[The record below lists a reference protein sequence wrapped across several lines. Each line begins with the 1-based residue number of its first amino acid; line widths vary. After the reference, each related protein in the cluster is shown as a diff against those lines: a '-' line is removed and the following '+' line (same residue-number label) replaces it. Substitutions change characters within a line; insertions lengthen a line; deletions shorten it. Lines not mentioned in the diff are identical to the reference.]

1 MNPKQQARLGLF
13 HLEEAILDVLSV
25 EEPLEPSPISTRI
38 GIRSLTDA
46 SSTLAYAIVHG
57 VLVKLKEEGR
67 VDRVGN
73 NQGWKLTE
81 RQRNERNG
89 MQ

>member
-46 SSTLAYAIVHG
+46 SLTLAYAICSRCPCKTQG
-57 VLVKLKEEGR
+57 GR
-67 VDRVGN
+67 
-73 NQGWKLTE
+73 TC
-81 RQRNERNG
+81 
-89 MQ
+89 